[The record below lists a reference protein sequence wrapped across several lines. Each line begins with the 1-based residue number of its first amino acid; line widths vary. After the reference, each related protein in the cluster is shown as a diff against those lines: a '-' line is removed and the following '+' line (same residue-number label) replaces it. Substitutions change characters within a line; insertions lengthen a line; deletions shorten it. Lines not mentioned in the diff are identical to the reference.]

1 MVFGILAVV
10 GFIFFI
16 VGIILLVSSIRFQE
30 EAVEVS
36 AEITQI
42 ESYRDI
48 DGDISHRVYV
58 TYSYGGKTYENVNLQ
73 EYSSG
78 MYEGKEITLLVQ
90 PDDLYNVSTGLINIL
105 IGGIFVGIG
114 FIFLL
119 ICIIAL
125 ILFFFCN
132 RRETQP
138 HVPALCAV
146 LHQAFFPRCGN
157 QSSDR
162 MQTHPH

>member
-1 MVFGILAVV
+1 MKKNNIVLKLVFGILVVV

-90 PDDLYNVSTGLINIL
+90 PDDPYNVSTGLINIL

-114 FIFLL
+114 CIFLL

-125 ILFFFCN
+125 ILFARRN
-132 RRETQP
+132 RKKKRLLEAGQ
-138 HVPALCAV
+138 L
-146 LHQAFFPRCGN
+146 Q
-157 QSSDR
+157 Q
-162 MQTHPH
+162 